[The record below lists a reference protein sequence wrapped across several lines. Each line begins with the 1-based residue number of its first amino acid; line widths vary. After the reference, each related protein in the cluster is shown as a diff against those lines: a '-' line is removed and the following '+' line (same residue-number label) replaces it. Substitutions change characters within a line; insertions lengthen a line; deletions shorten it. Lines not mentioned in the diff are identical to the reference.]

1 MQETT
6 FHSLWDS
13 NQQQLKSFVLSSV
26 KTKAATDDILQESYL
41 QGYMHFSTLVEKEKF
56 TAWIYRITR
65 NYIYRYFNEKK
76 KFAPVSDEI
85 FEKESELPTFLQEN
99 KNIQHLAAQ
108 CGAKIGNYQHLL
120 HHDINTI
127 YAELVSQMADF
138 QNISIDYIEA
148 WVECDVKQ
156 TPQKIFA
163 ERKGIGLSAAK
174 SRVQRAREKIKN
186 ILMNCC
192 LFEFDVR
199 GAVVNY
205 TPIDTEKKC
214 LLTTDSETCNV

>member
-13 NQQQLKSFVLSSV
+13 NQQKLKAFVLSNV
-26 KTKAATDDILQESYL
+26 KTKSATEDILQESYL
-41 QGYMHFSTLVEKEKF
+41 QGYTHFAALQEKEKF

-76 KFAPVSDEI
+76 KFAPVSDDV
-85 FEKESELPTFLQEN
+85 FEKESEYPSFLQEN
-99 KNIQHLAAQ
+99 KSIQHLAAQ
-108 CGAKIGNYQHLL
+108 CGAKIGDYQHLL
-120 HHDINTI
+120 HHDIHTI
-127 YAELVSQMADF
+127 YAELVLQLPDF
-138 QNISIDYIEA
+138 QNIPIEYIEA
-148 WVECDVKQ
+148 WVACDVKQ
-156 TPQKIFA
+156 TPQKVYA
-163 ERKGIGLSAAK
+163 EAKGISLSAAK

-186 ILMNCC
+186 ILMDCC

-205 TPIDTEKKC
+205 TPFHSGKKC
-214 LLTTDSETCNV
+214 PLNTDDCIS